1 MSVKT
6 KSANKSVA
14 KKVPA
19 SVHRGKREAMGSFM
33 GINGHQ
39 RTQDEL
45 RQNEKKYQTILE
57 RIQDGYCEVDLAGN
71 FTFFNDSMCRIWG
84 YPSDEL
90 IGMNYRQYSDKESA
104 KRLFEMFNKVY
115 RTGKPIERFDWQI
128 LRKDGTKRYIEAS
141 VSLQKDS
148 SGKPIGFLGI
158 TRDVTERKQTEELL
172 RQSEKKYRTILERIQ
187 DGYCEV
193 DLAGNFT
200 FFNDS
205 MSRIWGYPNDE
216 LIGMNYRQYSDKES
230 AKKLF
235 EMFNEVYR
243 TGKPLQE
250 FAFQILRK
258 DGTRRYIE
266 ASVSLQK
273 DSSGKPIGFL
283 GITRDVT
290 ERRQM
295 EETIRQSEERYR
307 TIIEEM
313 EEWYFETD
321 LTGRLLYFN
330 DALVRVLGYS
340 PKELALLDFRTFIKQ
355 EEGRIFKIFQQVYE
369 TGKSIRNQPH
379 EVVRLDGKISI
390 AEFSIFPKHDQDDKI
405 IGFRGVGHDITERK
419 RAEQELSHIATH
431 DPLTG
436 LPNRMLF
443 IDRLKMG
450 LAQAKRNRKKL
461 AVLMLDLDR
470 FKNVNDTLGHMVGD
484 KLLIEIGHRLT
495 RILRNSDTVAR
506 LGGDEFIILLPDTG
520 EIKGAAEVAEKI
532 LNIFKEPFVCDG
544 HKIISGTS
552 IGIVIYPDDG
562 EDADSLLKNSDTA
575 MYIVKTKGLGNY
587 HFFTEA

>member
-1 MSVKT
+1 MSVKP

-14 KKVPA
+14 KKVTA

-33 GINGHQ
+33 DITGHQ

-84 YPSDEL
+84 YPNDEL

-104 KRLFEMFNKVY
+104 KRLFEMFNEVY
-115 RTGKPIERFDWQI
+115 RTGKPIQGFAFQI

-148 SGKPIGFLGI
+148 SGNPIGFLGI
-158 TRDVTERKQTEELL
+158 TRDVTERK
-172 RQSEKKYRTILERIQ
+172 
-187 DGYCEV
+187 
-193 DLAGNFT
+193 
-200 FFNDS
+200 
-205 MSRIWGYPNDE
+205 
-216 LIGMNYRQYSDKES
+216 
-230 AKKLF
+230 
-235 EMFNEVYR
+235 
-243 TGKPLQE
+243 
-250 FAFQILRK
+250 
-258 DGTRRYIE
+258 
-266 ASVSLQK
+266 
-273 DSSGKPIGFL
+273 
-283 GITRDVT
+283 
-290 ERRQM
+290 QM

-321 LTGRLLYFN
+321 LAGKLLYFN

-340 PKELALLDFRTFIKQ
+340 PKELALLDFRTLIKQ

-390 AEFSIFPKHDQDDKI
+390 AEFSIFPKHDQDDNI
-405 IGFRGVGHDITERK
+405 VGFRGVGHDITERK

-495 RILRNSDTVAR
+495 RSLRKSDTVAR

-532 LNIFKEPFVCDG
+532 LNVFKEPFVCDG

-552 IGIVIYPDDG
+552 IGIAIYPDDG